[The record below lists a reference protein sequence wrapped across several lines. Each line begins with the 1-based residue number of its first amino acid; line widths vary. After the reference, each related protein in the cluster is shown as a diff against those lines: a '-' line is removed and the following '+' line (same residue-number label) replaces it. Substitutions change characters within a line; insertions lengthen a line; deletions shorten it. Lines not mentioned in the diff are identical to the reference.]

1 MGWRRPLQ
9 NSGETPVTRRR
20 TGRFRLRYSGE
31 RPVRPVPLP
40 SLRPLDGSR
49 GTAAKRCAG
58 EPKLNSYLSVEP
70 VDQSGRRPGPNRFG
84 RVDAERALRAGRHA
98 FGDALP
104 GPPPI
109 HIFGNAHHR
118 TDEAAGESAGI
129 ASDHRYAEEI
139 GLTRR
144 PARFPNVS
152 TENRLHSQAFAPR
165 CPRRPRA
172 APKRGR

>member
-58 EPKLNSYLSVEP
+58 EPKLRIYLSVGP
-70 VDQSGRRPGPNRFG
+70 VDQSEPLPGPNRFG
-84 RVDAERALRAGRHA
+84 RVDADGALRAGLHA
-98 FGDALP
+98 FGNARA

-109 HIFGNAHHR
+109 PIFGKADPR
-118 TDEAAGESAGI
+118 T
-129 ASDHRYAEEI
+129 
-139 GLTRR
+139 
-144 PARFPNVS
+144 
-152 TENRLHSQAFAPR
+152 
-165 CPRRPRA
+165 
-172 APKRGR
+172 